1 MLPFFFKG
9 EAIIKDM
16 IYFTSDLH
24 LGHKNIIKYCQR
36 PYSEDEVSTRMV
48 EDILK
53 MFDDLPSGSTIYN
66 LGDLWLS
73 GFIFHKGFDGL
84 KEIVTRMKSNNK
96 RLILVLGN
104 HDLYNEIVL
113 NFLGYTKDCFID
125 FFKDLGF
132 DTVSEKGMI
141 LSVEGYDPTFLCHRP
156 EDGPIGMKIFHGHI
170 HEKSVTQS
178 YFNKGQDLSL
188 YYNCCLDYNKKII
201 SLQEVLENGN

>member
-1 MLPFFFKG
+1 
-9 EAIIKDM
+9 M

-36 PYSEDEVSTRMV
+36 PYNEDEVSTRMV

-104 HDLYNEIVL
+104 HDLYNERVL

-125 FFKDLGF
+125 FKSDIINITDKPG
-132 DTVSEKGMI
+132 EKEPN
-141 LSVEGYDPTFLCHRP
+141 VKRFR
-156 EDGPIGMKIFHGHI
+156 
-170 HEKSVTQS
+170 
-178 YFNKGQDLSL
+178 
-188 YYNCCLDYNKKII
+188 
-201 SLQEVLENGN
+201 

>member
-1 MLPFFFKG
+1 
-9 EAIIKDM
+9 M

-36 PYSEDEVSTRMV
+36 PYSEDEVNTRMV

-53 MFDDLPSGSTIYN
+53 MFDDLPSGSTVYN
-66 LGDLWLS
+66 LGDLWLN

-96 RLILVLGN
+96 RLILILGN
-104 HDLYNEIVL
+104 HDFYNERVL
-113 NFLGYTKDCFID
+113 GFLGYEDLID

-132 DTVSEKGMI
+132 DIVSKKGI
-141 LSVEGYDPTFLCHRP
+141 ELRVNGYDPIYLCHCP
-156 EDGPIGMKIFHGHI
+156 EDSPIGMKVFHGHT
-170 HEKSVTQS
+170 HEKTVTQ
-178 YFNKGQDLSL
+178 YHFDEERDLSL
-188 YYNCCLDYNKKII
+188 YYNVCLDYNKKII